1 MLDFKIII
9 LFALLE
15 IFLIVLALE
24 IHGLLRRHRL
34 RKNIKQI
41 TESYS
46 EESEETFIVKD
57 GKKYIIQ
64 FNNEDSEDDDDE

>member
-1 MLDFKIII
+1 MIDFKTII

-15 IFLIVLALE
+15 VFLIVLALK
-24 IHGLLRRHRL
+24 IHGLLKRHRL

-64 FNNEDSEDDDDE
+64 FDDEDSEEDDEE

>member
-1 MLDFKIII
+1 MIDFKTII

-15 IFLIVLALE
+15 VFLIVLALE
-24 IHGLLRRHRL
+24 VHSLLKRHRL

-64 FNNEDSEDDDDE
+64 FDDEDSEEDDEE

>member
-1 MLDFKIII
+1 MIDFKTII

-15 IFLIVLALE
+15 VFLIVLAFE
-24 IHGLLRRHRL
+24 IHGILKRYRL

-64 FNNEDSEDDDDE
+64 FNNEDSEEDDDE